1 MCSSNIVSSDRLKTQ
16 QKVLFFI
23 IIHSLKEKLLC
34 SGNNNSTSQ
43 IRIRNEKESQTLIV
57 FCSPISQEAGSCRIT
72 KEFIS
77 SCLSIVDQPS
87 RNVNQI
93 IRKNN
98 NTVIYNSYQRQRV
111 NESLLTMFLL
121 LREGEVKSTDVDKCS

>member
-23 IIHSLKEKLLC
+23 IILSLKEKLLC

-93 IRKNN
+93 IRNN
-98 NTVIYNSYQRQRV
+98 NIVIHISFQKLRV
-111 NESLLTMFLL
+111 NKRLLTMFLL
-121 LREGEVKSTDVDKCS
+121 LCVGELKSTDVDKCS